1 MSDQFRFSFDAST
14 RQTNAMYAPV
24 CTAHV
29 LGSGSETISSAA
41 FEYFGEPIGVD
52 AGLHAFNLFSAHAI
66 PI

>member
-1 MSDQFRFSFDAST
+1 
-14 RQTNAMYAPV
+14 MYAPV